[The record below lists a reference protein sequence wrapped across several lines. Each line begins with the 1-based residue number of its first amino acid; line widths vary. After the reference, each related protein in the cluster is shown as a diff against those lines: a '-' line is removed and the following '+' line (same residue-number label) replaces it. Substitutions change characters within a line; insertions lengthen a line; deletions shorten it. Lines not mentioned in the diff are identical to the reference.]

1 MFSSFFKIGLFSF
14 GGGYGMIPIIQNE
27 LLAHNWMSNQEFI
40 KIISISEMTPGPIA
54 VNSATFIGYRIGGY
68 AGAALATLGVALPSF
83 ILIISTAYILNKH
96 KNHPVLARILY
107 GVKPVVLALII
118 GAIIFVGNQTLFKTG
133 ITREF
138 LKQPAAFGHFF
149 NNIEPSGIFI
159 LIISLMMLFLIKA
172 SPISVLV
179 ISGIIGIIFNYAK
192 II

>member
-1 MFSSFFKIGLFSF
+1 
-14 GGGYGMIPIIQNE
+14 MIPIIQNE
-27 LLAHNWMSNQEFI
+27 LLAHNWISSQEFI

-54 VNSATFIGYRIGGY
+54 INSATFIGYRIGGY

-118 GAIIFVGNQTLFKTG
+118 GAVIFVGNHTLFKTE
-133 ITREF
+133 ITKEF
-138 LKQPAAFGHFF
+138 FKQPASFFNFF
-149 NNIEPSGIFI
+149 NNIEPSAIFT
-159 LIISLMMLFLIKA
+159 LAISLMMLFLLKA
-172 SPISVLV
+172 NPISVLI
-179 ISGIIGIIFNYAK
+179 ISGIIGIIFNYSG

>member
-1 MFSSFFKIGLFSF
+1 
-14 GGGYGMIPIIQNE
+14 MIPIIQNE
-27 LLAHNWMSNQEFI
+27 LLAHNWISSQEFI

-54 VNSATFIGYRIGGY
+54 INSATFIGYRIGGY

-118 GAIIFVGNQTLFKTG
+118 GAVIFVGNHTLFKTE
-133 ITREF
+133 ITKEF
-138 LKQPAAFGHFF
+138 FKQPASFFNFF
-149 NNIEPSGIFI
+149 NNIEPSAIFT
-159 LIISLMMLFLIKA
+159 LAISLMMMFLLKA
-172 SPISVLV
+172 NPISVLI
-179 ISGIIGIIFNYAK
+179 ISGIIGIIFNYSG